1 MSAWLVVTTVI
12 ALIAAAVSGAF
23 LLLGPER
30 IWSWFGPADLGPVMF
45 ESLRRRAAPNDALA
59 CPPDLCP
66 ANIDII
72 PPEFA
77 VTPSALRE
85 AFARAILPER
95 RLTLVDI
102 DDRMS
107 TDRYVQRTERMRFP
121 DTIVVRFLERP
132 GGRSTIAIYSRSQLG
147 RADLGVNRA
156 RIERWLERLELE
168 VDAVKQG

>member
-1 MSAWLVVTTVI
+1 MSAWLVITSVI
-12 ALIAAAVSGAF
+12 AAILAAAGGAF

-30 IWSWFGPADLGPVMF
+30 IWSLFGPTDLGPVMF
-45 ESLRRRAAPNDALA
+45 ESLRRRDTPNDALA

-66 ANIDII
+66 AMIDIL

-77 VTPSALRE
+77 VAPSALRE
-85 AFARAILPER
+85 AFSRAILPER

-107 TDRYVQRTERMRFP
+107 TERYVQRSEKMRFP

-147 RADLGVNRA
+147 YSDLGANRA
-156 RIERWLERLELE
+156 RIERWLDKLGQE
-168 VDAVKQG
+168 VGAIKRG